1 MGKIRHE
8 AQQRARPINEQCVR
22 HERGRNIIYG
32 TKQIEI
38 VSYNLTSIACVKG
51 LAEVAVAINM
61 SRGVIYGRRQ
71 NRDPVLQCEQR
82 SVGERSGRASR
93 IVTTRG

>member
-1 MGKIRHE
+1 MRS
-8 AQQRARPINEQCVR
+8 ANR

-32 TKQIEI
+32 TKQIES

-51 LAEVAVAINM
+51 LAEVAISM

-93 IVTTRG
+93 IVTIRG

>member
-1 MGKIRHE
+1 MGKIQHE

-32 TKQIEI
+32 TKQIES

-51 LAEVAVAINM
+51 LAEVAISM

-71 NRDPVLQCEQR
+71 FREPLLQCDEH
-82 SVGERSGRASR
+82 SVRESSGRASR
-93 IVTTRG
+93 TVTIRG